1 MYSPLGGMTLKV
13 RSSDQAQASQEDSD
27 KNKTSGQTLVC
38 MSDAFHYFRAHAIR
52 ALCKARAMP
61 LGRMR
66 HLQVL
71 IGRVYHLLTKEA
83 AYGPNLHCMDDFR
96 AAQKLEKSLDFRIG
110 SEQSVASAGPAEAAW
125 GRPLSG
131 GR

>member
-1 MYSPLGGMTLKV
+1 
-13 RSSDQAQASQEDSD
+13 
-27 KNKTSGQTLVC
+27 

-66 HLQVL
+66 HLRAV
-71 IGRVYHLLTKEA
+71 IGKVYHLLTKEA
-83 AYGPNLHCMDDFR
+83 AYGPNLHHMDDFR
-96 AAQKLEKSLDFRIG
+96 AARKLEKSLD
-110 SEQSVASAGPAEAAW
+110 SESVPSKALRQPGGAKLLEGE
-125 GRPLSG
+125 GRPVSG

>member
-1 MYSPLGGMTLKV
+1 
-13 RSSDQAQASQEDSD
+13 
-27 KNKTSGQTLVC
+27 

-66 HLQVL
+66 HLQAV
-71 IGRVYHLLTKEA
+71 IGKVYHLLTKEA
-83 AYGPNLHCMDDFR
+83 AYGPNLHHMDDFR
-96 AAQKLEKSLDFRIG
+96 AAQKLEKSLD
-110 SEQSVASAGPAEAAW
+110 SESVSNKALRPGGAKRLGGE
-125 GRPLSG
+125 GRPVSG